1 MHRKYDI
8 YVSYSRS
15 NYVYVNKV
23 VQELQIQGF
32 TIWMDVDSIVSNAM
46 CEVIENACVLL
57 FFSSTESNQSSRV
70 QNDLCTAID
79 LGKPIITIRLDDSN
93 YNQSYAKALSN
104 CEFGKVNDEQYVKKL
119 GSVIDKTIKEEYSWV
134 FISHS
139 TLDFEIVRLVRNA
152 LEKRER
158 RPILFFLKCLSQKEE
173 VSSLLKR
180 EIDARHRF
188 ILCDSKNA
196 RASEYVQEEV
206 DYIQSKKRMY
216 ETIDLSQ
223 INLNSPTIEQDILN
237 LIKPFERRTS
247 VFLSYSRDDQFL
259 ASQLKKQLNRVGFDV
274 WDADFYFNQM
284 PGVATDPDWSSL
296 IKTSIKETLDD
307 GYFIALLGDRLGEYS
322 MDEIKF
328 AYEVDPSRV
337 LPVALSTIVHPDF
350 LQKYNMLDV
359 SNERTDLDKAKAIT
373 EELISLDNANSK

>member
-284 PGVATDPDWSSL
+284 P
-296 IKTSIKETLDD
+296 
-307 GYFIALLGDRLGEYS
+307 
-322 MDEIKF
+322 
-328 AYEVDPSRV
+328 
-337 LPVALSTIVHPDF
+337 
-350 LQKYNMLDV
+350 
-359 SNERTDLDKAKAIT
+359 
-373 EELISLDNANSK
+373 